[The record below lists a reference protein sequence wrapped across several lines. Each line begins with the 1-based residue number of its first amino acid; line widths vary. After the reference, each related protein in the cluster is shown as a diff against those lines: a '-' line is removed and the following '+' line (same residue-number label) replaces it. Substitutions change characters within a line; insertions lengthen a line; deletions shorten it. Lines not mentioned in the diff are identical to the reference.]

1 MGQRSKGVGLHHRC
15 YLRRLDGFAAAILL
29 RPCGLVEIGLEEMT
43 DQEDRFAGL
52 DLDNPSPGN
61 RDRRL
66 YHTPRPAVSMI
77 GSDPNQW
84 RDCQSAAAAL

>member
-61 RDRRL
+61 RANPSTLPHTAAGGVYDRFRSQ
-66 YHTPRPAVSMI
+66 PVA
-77 GSDPNQW
+77 
-84 RDCQSAAAAL
+84 